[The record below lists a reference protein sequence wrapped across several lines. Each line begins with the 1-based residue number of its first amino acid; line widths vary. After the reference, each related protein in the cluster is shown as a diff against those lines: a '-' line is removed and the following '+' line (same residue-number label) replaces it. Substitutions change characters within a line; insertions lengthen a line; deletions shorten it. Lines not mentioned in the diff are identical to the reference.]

1 MSQMV
6 KMMKKGKVTPTAPQ
20 QAQAEKP
27 EILPPDQLQKTMNE
41 VENTKDEQNLHEKIV
56 EAVGKKGWSDFRLGG
71 LLLKAKSE
79 GWFKSHKSI
88 GDYCEAE
95 LGFRRSK
102 AYHLMKMYDVV
113 ANSEVTWETVEHLGW
128 SKVSLICGKVAP
140 GKAGNAKYDDK
151 QAAYADFSKYLDS
164 AENQTYVQ
172 LQETLKAPNAV
183 EATAPGVTVM
193 TFKFHDDQKETIDE
207 ALAQAKK
214 EGNTDVNSVALE
226 YALGAYLAG
235 PGKFGSQG
243 ENIHNLDD
251 MIPMLKA
258 WFARVKVAAE
268 KDPIEGKTAQDTA
281 LTYIFAAFDQVFPD
295 VNMTSNT
302 D

>member
-1 MSQMV
+1 MTQTFELI
-6 KMMKKGKVTPTAPQ
+6 KKGEGLPAAPQ
-20 QAQAEKP
+20 NAPPEET
-27 EILPPDQLQKTMNE
+27 EILPTDPLQETRDE
-41 VENTKDEQNLHEKIV
+41 VESTKDEQTLHEKIG

-71 LLLKAKSE
+71 LLLKAKTE

-102 AYHLMKMYDVV
+102 AYHLMNMYLVIV
-113 ANSEVTWETVEHLGW
+113 ESEVTWEQVQHLGW

-193 TFKFHDDQKETIDE
+193 TFKFHDDQKETVDE
-207 ALAQAKK
+207 ALARAKK
-214 EGNTDVNSVALE
+214 EGDTTVNSVALE